1 MITSESYVEKIY
13 SDAVATSGKRQGTLS
28 RRSFLRLVLLC
39 KLLRRRG
46 IRIERTPRWSYTFS
60 KRLLDLVV
68 SSLLLLL
75 LSPVLLLIA
84 LLIRLSS
91 RGPALFVQRRAGRH
105 GIPFNMYK
113 FRSMSYTARRY
124 DYSPKTSTDPRITRL
139 GRFLRQTSLDELPQ
153 LLNVFLGE
161 MSLVGPRPEMPF
173 IVHRYNRCQRQRLQV
188 IPGITGLW
196 QLSPDRA
203 FPIHENVHHDLFY
216 IRHRT
221 LSIDLAILIHTLIF
235 AMRGGV

>member
-1 MITSESYVEKIY
+1 MITSEPYVATLY
-13 SDAVATSGKRQGTLS
+13 PDAVATSGKRQGTLS
-28 RRSFLRLVLLC
+28 RRSFLRLIILC
-39 KLLRRRG
+39 KFLRQHTAPRR
-46 IRIERTPRWSYTFS
+46 SYAFS

-75 LSPVLLLIA
+75 LSPLLLLIA
-84 LLIRLSS
+84 LLIRISS
-91 RGPALFVQRRAGRH
+91 PGPALFVQRRAGRS
-105 GIPFNMYK
+105 GTLFNMYK
-113 FRSMSYTARRY
+113 FRSMSCTAQRY
-124 DYSPKTSTDPRITRL
+124 AYSPKTSTDPRITRL

-173 IVHRYNRCQRQRLQV
+173 IVHRYSARQRKRLQV

-203 FPIHENVHHDLFY
+203 FPIHENLHHDLFY

-221 LSIDLAILIHTLIF
+221 LSIDLTILIHTLIF